1 MAAAHLCSTADR
13 DAWSNSFNRR
23 CHAQWK
29 STVALLTLSAA
40 ALPAFAQSDRQVVED
55 MLLRSANVC
64 PGHSTDR
71 TSPTVNA
78 VPVGALRVMLDRGL
92 VMCPDRRLDADAP
105 AVFYGRLGVFAW
117 NPEVKAASTLIVKQI
132 GSMTRNEEY
141 PTETLVWDAKGT
153 ALTQQ
158 TVPMFEPKP
167 GAAVLYKVR

>member
-1 MAAAHLCSTADR
+1 MCSTADR

-117 NPEVKAASTLIVKQI
+117 NPEVKAASTVIVKQI

>member
-1 MAAAHLCSTADR
+1 M
-13 DAWSNSFNRR
+13 
-23 CHAQWK
+23 
-29 STVALLTLSAA
+29 LTLSAA

>member
-1 MAAAHLCSTADR
+1 M
-13 DAWSNSFNRR
+13 
-23 CHAQWK
+23 
-29 STVALLTLSAA
+29 LTLSAA

-117 NPEVKAASTLIVKQI
+117 NPEVKAASTVIVKQI